1 MTEASGKYKDMTPE
15 PLNCQFPDRVDQK
28 TAVELHKE
36 TCRDSTLSTSMS
48 FMPQVTQ

>member
-1 MTEASGKYKDMTPE
+1 MTEASGKYKDM
-15 PLNCQFPDRVDQK
+15 LIYCQFPDRVDQK

-36 TCRDSTLSTSMS
+36 TCRDTPLFTSMS